1 MEFINQDLISA
12 YNCPEGVNITGKYKE
27 SYATTLTNSSLRFL
41 ANLHRKFNT
50 KRKKQLQ
57 LRLRTQQAFD
67 NGSWP
72 SFLDASK
79 EIRNSEWTVS
89 PVPPDLL
96 NRRVEITGP
105 TSKKTIIDSLNSGA
119 NVFMADFEDTNTPT
133 WENMIEG
140 QVNLRDTINKTITYE
155 HSVSGKRYQLKKEVA
170 TLMIRPR
177 GWHLEEWNIW
187 IDGEPMSASLV
198 DFGLYFFHNVKT
210 LVRQGS
216 GPYFYLP
223 KIENHQEAKLW
234 NEVFV
239 FAQDYMGFSQKTIK
253 ATVLIETIT
262 AAFEMHEILY
272 ELREHSAGLNCG
284 RWDYL
289 FSFIKKFKN
298 MPHVVFPDREQVT
311 MQSPFMRAYTQLLIQ
326 TCHRRGVH
334 AIGGM
339 SPQIPIRE
347 NLSDSEAILKTVKE
361 DKRREVRDGHD
372 GTWVAHSE
380 LVEVAKSVFDEYMP
394 GKNQISNKRTDLEVT
409 EEDLLAI
416 PKGSITEVGLRENI
430 KVAIMYLESW
440 LNGNG
445 MVAINQLM
453 EDTATAEI
461 SRTQIWQ
468 WIHNCARL
476 EDGRMI
482 TLEYYKRC
490 LLEEVD
496 KMERNFGSSVFNSRK
511 FTAAIHLF
519 DQLIQS
525 EELPEFL
532 TLPAYELVV

>member
-1 MEFINQDLISA
+1 
-12 YNCPEGVNITGKYKE
+12 
-27 SYATTLTNSSLRFL
+27 
-41 ANLHRKFNT
+41 
-50 KRKKQLQ
+50 
-57 LRLRTQQAFD
+57 
-67 NGSWP
+67 
-72 SFLDASK
+72 
-79 EIRNSEWTVS
+79 
-89 PVPPDLL
+89 
-96 NRRVEITGP
+96 
-105 TSKKTIIDSLNSGA
+105 
-119 NVFMADFEDTNTPT
+119 
-133 WENMIEG
+133 
-140 QVNLRDTINKTITYE
+140 
-155 HSVSGKRYQLKKEVA
+155 
-170 TLMIRPR
+170 
-177 GWHLEEWNIW
+177 LEEWNIW

-223 KIENHQEAKLW
+223 KIENHQEARLW
-234 NEVFV
+234 NQVFV
-239 FAQDYMGFSQKTIK
+239 FAQEYMSFSQKSIK

-298 MPHVVFPDREQVT
+298 MPHIVFPDREQVT
-311 MQSPFMRAYTQLLIQ
+311 MQCSFMRAYTQLLVQ
-326 TCHRRGVH
+326 TCHKRGVH

-339 SPQIPIRE
+339 SPQIPTKGE
-347 NLSDSEAILKTVKE
+347 VTKDEVLLKIVKE

-372 GTWVAHSE
+372 GTWVAHPE
-380 LVEVAKSVFDEYMP
+380 LVEAAKSIFDEYMP
-394 GKNQISNKRTDLEVT
+394 GKNQITNKRTDLEVS
-409 EEDLLAI
+409 EEDLLSI
-416 PKGSITEVGLRENI
+416 PKGTITESGLRENI
-430 KVAIMYLESW
+430 KVGILYLESW
-440 LNGNG
+440 LSGKG
-445 MVAINQLM
+445 MVAINELM

-490 LLEEVD
+490 LLEEVN
-496 KMERNFGSSVFNSRK
+496 KMEQNIGSAEFNTRNFTS
-511 FTAAIHLF
+511 AIHLF

>member
-1 MEFINQDLISA
+1 
-12 YNCPEGVNITGKYKE
+12 
-27 SYATTLTNSSLRFL
+27 
-41 ANLHRKFNT
+41 
-50 KRKKQLQ
+50 
-57 LRLRTQQAFD
+57 
-67 NGSWP
+67 
-72 SFLDASK
+72 
-79 EIRNSEWTVS
+79 
-89 PVPPDLL
+89 
-96 NRRVEITGP
+96 
-105 TSKKTIIDSLNSGA
+105 
-119 NVFMADFEDTNTPT
+119 
-133 WENMIEG
+133 
-140 QVNLRDTINKTITYE
+140 
-155 HSVSGKRYQLKKEVA
+155 
-170 TLMIRPR
+170 
-177 GWHLEEWNIW
+177 
-187 IDGEPMSASLV
+187 
-198 DFGLYFFHNVKT
+198 
-210 LVRQGS
+210 
-216 GPYFYLP
+216 
-223 KIENHQEAKLW
+223 
-234 NEVFV
+234 
-239 FAQDYMGFSQKTIK
+239 
-253 ATVLIETIT
+253 
-262 AAFEMHEILY
+262 
-272 ELREHSAGLNCG
+272 
-284 RWDYL
+284 
-289 FSFIKKFKN
+289 